1 MSTLNRLKILHLLYL
16 SKPTADRLVYQA
28 VRRFRP
34 RKIAEVG
41 LGTAVRSLRMLAL
54 ACQFHPAG
62 EVHFI
67 GMDRFEDRPAGHGPA
82 VTLREAHR
90 VLRATGAKIQ
100 LVPGNPCEGL
110 SRVANG
116 MGKLDL
122 LVLAPGADSE
132 DLAPAWFYVPRLLDE
147 QSLVLLETP
156 GPEGQPTIRL
166 VEHEEIARLAH
177 SIRRAA

>member
-1 MSTLNRLKILHLLYL
+1 LSTLDRLKILHLVYL
-16 SKPTADRLVYQA
+16 SKPTADRVVYQA

-62 EVHFI
+62 EVHFT
-67 GMDRFEDRPAGHGPA
+67 GMDRFEDRPAGQGPGI
-82 VTLREAHR
+82 TLREAHR
-90 VLRATGAKIQ
+90 ALRATGAKVQ

-110 SRVANG
+110 SRAANG

-122 LVLAPGADSE
+122 LVLAPGADGE
-132 DLAPAWFYVPRLLDE
+132 DLAGAWFYVPRLLDE
-147 QSLVLLETP
+147 HSLVFLQAP
-156 GPEGQPTIRL
+156 GPDGEPTIRL
-166 VEHEEIARLAH
+166 VEHGEIARLAQ
-177 SIRRAA
+177 SVRRAA